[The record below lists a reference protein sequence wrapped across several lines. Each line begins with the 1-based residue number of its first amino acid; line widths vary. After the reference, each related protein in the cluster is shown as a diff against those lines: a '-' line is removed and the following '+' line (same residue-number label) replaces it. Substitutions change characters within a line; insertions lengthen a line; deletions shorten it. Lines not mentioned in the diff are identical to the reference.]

1 MPHTSAPGTTQ
12 GRPDRA
18 RSEIANVRYGS
29 KADIQ
34 RYPLQCPLLGAKRT
48 GAPRRQSNG
57 AWSGSDRAAP
67 ERVRSIRPQEA
78 PILIAELNA
87 VDRLGYLAAGLN
99 HNARQYH
106 SDDSDCDGD
115 LGRRRT
121 ALTLQESLQEAN
133 CPSHTESPAYRC
145 HTTTRFLPYGRFD
158 LPRRAN
164 RV

>member
-1 MPHTSAPGTTQ
+1 MA
-12 GRPDRA
+12 RA
-18 RSEIANVRYGS
+18 
-29 KADIQ
+29 
-34 RYPLQCPLLGAKRT
+34 

-133 CPSHTESPAYRC
+133 CPPHVQSPAYRC
-145 HTTTRFLPYGRFD
+145 HITTGLLKPSSVTGDAPRIDTGRGVPSA
-158 LPRRAN
+158 LVMRLRRPPFFIAHLG
-164 RV
+164 RAGART